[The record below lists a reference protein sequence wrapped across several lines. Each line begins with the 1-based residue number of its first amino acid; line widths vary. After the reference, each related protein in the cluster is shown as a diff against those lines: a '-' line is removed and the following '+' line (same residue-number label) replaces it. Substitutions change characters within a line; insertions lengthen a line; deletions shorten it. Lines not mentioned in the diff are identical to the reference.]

1 MKRPLRCK
9 RHAGLA
15 GDREECT
22 LGDDEPFAG
31 VDSGETALWLTS
43 RQAEV
48 LRLAAAGLVAKEIAR
63 RLGISVRTVEG
74 HLGVMRQRTGTRN
87 MAELAAWGVARGIA
101 HYQAEGG
108 DTGPVADGV
117 SRPAEARP

>member
-1 MKRPLRCK
+1 
-9 RHAGLA
+9 
-15 GDREECT
+15 
-22 LGDDEPFAG
+22 LGNDEPLAD

-87 MAELAAWGVARGIA
+87 MAELAARAAARGIA
-101 HYQAEGG
+101 QYRPKGG
-108 DTGPVADGV
+108 DTGDAADAL
-117 SRPAEARP
+117 SRPAETRS

>member
-1 MKRPLRCK
+1 M
-9 RHAGLA
+9 GN
-15 GDREECT
+15 
-22 LGDDEPFAG
+22 DEPLAG
-31 VDSGETALWLTS
+31 VDSGEAAVWLTS

-101 HYQAEGG
+101 QRQAEGG
-108 DTGPVADGV
+108 DTGDAADAV
-117 SRPAEARP
+117 SEPAEARP

>member
-1 MKRPLRCK
+1 MGNDEP
-9 RHAGLA
+9 LA
-15 GDREECT
+15 G
-22 LGDDEPFAG
+22 G
-31 VDSGETALWLTS
+31 DSGETALWLTS

-87 MAELAAWGVARGIA
+87 MAELAAWGAARGIA
-101 HYQAEGG
+101 QYQAEGG
-108 DTGPVADGV
+108 DTGDAADAV
-117 SRPAEARP
+117 SGPAGARS

>member
-1 MKRPLRCK
+1 
-9 RHAGLA
+9 
-15 GDREECT
+15 
-22 LGDDEPFAG
+22 LGNDEPVAG
-31 VDSGETALWLTS
+31 VDSGEPAVWLTS

-48 LRLAAAGLVAKEIAR
+48 LRLAAAGLLAKEIAR

-101 HYQAEGG
+101 QHQAEGG
-108 DTGPVADGV
+108 GAGDGADAV
-117 SRPAEARP
+117 SGLAEARP

>member
-1 MKRPLRCK
+1 MSVGNDGSL
-9 RHAGLA
+9 
-15 GDREECT
+15 
-22 LGDDEPFAG
+22 AG
-31 VDSGETALWLTS
+31 VDSGEAAVWLTS

-74 HLGVMRQRTGTRN
+74 HLGVMRQRTRTRN
-87 MAELAAWGVARGIA
+87 MAELAAWGAARGIA

-108 DTGPVADGV
+108 DTGDAADAV
-117 SRPAEARP
+117 SGPAEARP